1 MALKDREEVIALLLE
16 VTENGATKAKMRS
29 IFICRPYSIKK
40 NSSRV
45 GG

>member
-1 MALKDREEVIALLLE
+1 MALKDREEVIASLLE
-16 VTENGATKAKMRS
+16 VTENGATKAKMRVLYR
-29 IFICRPYSIKK
+29 RPYLIKK

>member
-1 MALKDREEVIALLLE
+1 MALKDREEVIASLLE
-16 VTENGATKAKMRS
+16 VTEKWSDKS
-29 IFICRPYSIKK
+29 QDEEYFICRPYSIKK